1 MDKPWKNHREQRLFP
16 KRLPSYQVYG
26 QVREKLGARIE
37 GPIRRQV
44 VRQVADALLDQP
56 SIDYWHARWSAKR
69 DELVPLIWEAI
80 DSLQEDGEQ

>member
-1 MDKPWKNHREQRLFP
+1 MSAGLFP
-16 KRLPSYQVYG
+16 RKLPSYQVYG

-69 DELVPLIWEAI
+69 DELVPLIWAAI